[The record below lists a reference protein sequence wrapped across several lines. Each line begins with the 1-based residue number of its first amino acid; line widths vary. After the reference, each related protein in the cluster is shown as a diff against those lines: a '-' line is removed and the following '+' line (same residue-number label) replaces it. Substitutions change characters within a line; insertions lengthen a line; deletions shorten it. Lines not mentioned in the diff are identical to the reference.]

1 MYRTFLSRASALA
14 AMLLASAALL
24 LAGCSIQMEPPQPKY
39 EVTHNFIPPTSDMGR
54 MCAAQ
59 CLTSK
64 DQCLTTKQLTAELA
78 KERCLNDERERARK
92 EYASYAKSRT
102 DKGKKVDRTEDSFYS
117 RARCDQAGGTLSD
130 CNENY
135 HQCYTTCGGQV
146 VAQSICVAH
155 CDLVAM
161 APTTT
166 AQPGVPAPVTT
177 GSIPPAQMPPNAA
190 VAAR

>member
-1 MYRTFLSRASALA
+1 MRRTFPSRTSALA
-14 AMLLASAALL
+14 ALLVAPLALIV
-24 LAGCSIQMEPPQPKY
+24 AGCSMEMEPPQPRY
-39 EVTHNFIPPTSDMGR
+39 EVTHNFIPPASDMGR

-64 DQCLTTKQLTAELA
+64 DQCLTTKQLSTELA
-78 KERCLNDERERARK
+78 KEHCENDERERARK
-92 EYASYAKSRT
+92 DYASYAKSRK

-117 RARCDQAGGTLSD
+117 RARCERAGGTLSN

-146 VAQSICVAH
+146 VAQSICVAN

-161 APTTT
+161 APVTT
-166 AQPGVPAPVTT
+166 AQPGSPAPVTT
-177 GSIPPAQMPPNAA
+177 GSIPPAQMPPAA
-190 VAAR
+190 AAH